1 MSGMA
6 NAKQRPTVV
15 AEFESAPRATVMGE
29 PIDVRSASLAIL
41 AALAIVFF
49 VRWASPVLIPIVTA
63 MVFSYAL
70 TPVVRWIEK
79 RLRVPKVVGAAL
91 TIGSILLALGYG
103 LAVLQPQALDVL
115 DIVPRAVQKLTRAL
129 RGNPNDAA
137 SAVDKMKK
145 AATELERAANEA
157 TKPSVPSPVLS
168 PSAPVPADSNF
179 KFNEYMLMGTASV
192 ITGAGQFFVVICLV
206 YFLLVTGDAFR
217 RTLVRVSGDT
227 LTEKKITV
235 QILDEIDTQIQ
246 RYLLVQLG
254 TSVLLG
260 VATWAIFAS
269 MGLKDAVIWGC
280 VGGLL
285 HLVPYVGPTAFVAV
299 TTLVAYVELASVRQV
314 VIVVA
319 SVLCSIGLIGVL
331 LVPWLTQ
338 KIGKIKAVVVFVALL
353 VWGWLWGVWGLLL
366 GIPIV
371 MAINAVCERV
381 DELHLISEFLSYQP
395 PAPEPV
401 NAGPAATAP

>member
-1 MSGMA
+1 MA
-6 NAKQRPTVV
+6 NTKQRPTVV

-41 AALAIVFF
+41 AALGTVFF

-168 PSAPVPADSNF
+168 ASAAVPADANF

-227 LTEKKITV
+227 LTKKKITV

-366 GIPIV
+366 GVPIV

-395 PAPEPV
+395 PSPESA
-401 NAGPAATAP
+401 NAGPAAAIT

>member
-1 MSGMA
+1 MA
-6 NAKQRPTVV
+6 NAKRRPAVV
-15 AEFESAPRATVMGE
+15 AEFKSAPLATVMGE
-29 PIDVRSASLAIL
+29 PVDVRSASLAIL
-41 AALAIVFF
+41 AALGMVFF

-91 TIGSILLALGYG
+91 TIGLILLAIGYG

-129 RGNPNDAA
+129 RGSPNDAT

-157 TKPSVPSPVLS
+157 TKSSPPSPALS
-168 PSAPVPADSNF
+168 PPAPVSADSNF
-179 KFNEYMLMGTASV
+179 KFNDYMLMGTASV
-192 ITGAGQFFVVICLV
+192 ITGAGQFFVVVCLV

-227 LTEKKITV
+227 LTKKKITV

-269 MGLKDAVIWGC
+269 MGLKDAVVWGC

-299 TTLVAYVELASVRQV
+299 TALVAFVQFDSVRQV

-319 SVLCSIGLIGVL
+319 SVLCSIGVVGLL

-353 VWGWLWGVWGLLL
+353 VWGWLWGIWGLLL
-366 GIPIV
+366 GVPIV

-381 DELHLISEFLSYQP
+381 DELQPISEFLTYQP
-395 PAPEPV
+395 PSPEIV
-401 NAGPAATAP
+401 NAGPPATIA